1 MLRNRHNNETIKLM
15 SNKKGNLFPF
25 IIIVIV
31 LGMGIYKEF
40 DFENFKF
47 EKPALAVVYILTFLM
62 SVFFLFKNFKD
73 R

>member
-1 MLRNRHNNETIKLM
+1 M

-25 IIIVIV
+25 VIIVIV

-40 DFENFKF
+40 DFDNFKF
-47 EKPALAVVYILTFLM
+47 EKPALAIVYILTFLM
-62 SVFFLFKNFKD
+62 SVFFLFKNFKE

>member
-1 MLRNRHNNETIKLM
+1 M

-62 SVFFLFKNFKD
+62 SVFLSI
-73 R
+73 